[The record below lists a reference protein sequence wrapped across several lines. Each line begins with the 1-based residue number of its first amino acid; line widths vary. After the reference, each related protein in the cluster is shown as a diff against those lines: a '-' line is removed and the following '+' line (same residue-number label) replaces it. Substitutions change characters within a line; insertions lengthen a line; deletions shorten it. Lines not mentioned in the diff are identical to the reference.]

1 MGETADLTIEILKQI
16 RDEIRVTRADLS
28 ARIDETNARLDQ
40 TNARLDQT
48 NSRLDQTNSRLDQTN
63 SRLDRVEETLLELAQ
78 QQRFVVKHLRASRKR
93 ELRIEADII
102 ELRKRVEAI
111 ESRLGLRE

>member
-28 ARIDETNARLDQ
+28 ARIDE

-93 ELRIEADII
+93 ELRIEADVI